1 MFKCRVEYFDL
12 KDQKLTIFSV
22 SAELSGGQDA
32 TVIYSSEHGISKS
45 FHQNYVYFQRM
56 VDETLENQVL
66 YFSFKS
72 GDSERFIYLHKN
84 YTDLQVS
91 GIAVETF
98 PTESGYKADEK
109 LCLEKTS
116 QKLRLLVKR
125 CYGNVLIRDLTD
137 GEKKELK
144 NFKNITRSL
153 KGSNGN
159 LLFFFYRTT
168 LIKLSYF

>member
-1 MFKCRVEYFDL
+1 MFKCRVENSDL
-12 KDQKLTIFSV
+12 KNQKLTIFSA
-22 SAELSGGQDA
+22 STALSGGHDA
-32 TVIYSSEHGISKS
+32 TVLYSGEHRISKS
-45 FHQNYVYFQRM
+45 AHLKY
-56 VDETLENQVL
+56 L
-66 YFSFKS
+66 YFGRSLDDYREHLILYFNFKS
-72 GDSERFIYLHKN
+72 SDSEQFIYLHQN
-84 YTDLQVS
+84 YTDLQVP

-98 PTESGYKADEK
+98 PTESGYRADEK
-109 LCLEKTS
+109 LCLERTS
-116 QKLRLLVKR
+116 QKLRFLVKR
-125 CYGNVLIRDLTD
+125 CWGNVLIRDLTD